1 MFTYY
6 DIDDAPVES
15 KPFMEKAKAAVG
27 MVPNLHRVL
36 AEAPVTYESYLSVYG
51 LFTSKATLSPVE
63 QQVVMMTSNFQN
75 NCHYCVPAHSFAMKR
90 AKMPDEVIEALREGT
105 DIPDAK
111 LQALHVFTKEVMD
124 KKGHVGDERL
134 NAFLA
139 AGYERR
145 HALEVI
151 SGLAAKLIS
160 NFSNALANVEVD
172 DVLKPMAWTHPSQR

>member
-6 DIDDAPVES
+6 DIDNAPAES
-15 KPFMEKAKAAVG
+15 KPLMEKAKATVG

-36 AEAPVTYESYLSVYG
+36 AEAPVTYESYISTYG
-51 LFTSKATLSPVE
+51 LFTTKATLNPVE
-63 QQVVMMTSNFQN
+63 QQVVMMTSNFEN
-75 NCHYCVPAHSFAMKR
+75 NCHYCMPAHSFAMKR
-90 AKMPDEVIEALREGT
+90 AKMPDDIIEALREGT

-111 LQALHVFTKEVMD
+111 LQALRVFTKEVID

-134 NAFLA
+134 NTFLA
-139 AGYERR
+139 AGYEKR

-151 SGLAAKLIS
+151 AGLAAKLIS

>member
-6 DIDDAPVES
+6 DIDDAPAES
-15 KPFMEKAKAAVG
+15 KPFMEKAKATVG
-27 MVPNLHRVL
+27 MVPNLHKVL

-51 LFTSKATLSPVE
+51 LFTTKSTLSPVE
-63 QQVVMMTSNFQN
+63 QQVVMMTSNFEN

-90 AKMPDEVIEALREGT
+90 AKMPEEVIEALREGT
-105 DIPDAK
+105 EIPDAK
-111 LQALHVFTKEVMD
+111 LQALHVFTKEVLD
-124 KKGHVGDERL
+124 KRGHVGDERL
-134 NAFLA
+134 NTFLA
-139 AGYERR
+139 AGFEKR

-151 SGLAAKLIS
+151 AGLAAKLIS